1 MRKEIMMKRFR
12 SIVIWLIILLISVL
26 ISLWWDLGSLNDA
39 FNQTIL
45 LKVRLPRVLEAMLTG
60 ATLTIAGHMFQTILN
75 NPLADSFTL
84 GLASGASLGSGLA
97 LFLGLSFLWVP
108 FFSIA
113 FSLITLVLVLGLT
126 VILSR
131 GYPVRVLI
139 ILGLMIGAL
148 FNALLYMLV
157 LINPPKMNSIAN
169 YLFGGFASA
178 EYHDVII
185 IALTMIVAMV
195 ILFSMKNGIK
205 LLQVGELKSQSLGLN
220 VQNVM
225 FIVLAVSSMITA
237 VVVAYVGIIGF
248 IGMIV
253 PQLLRR
259 FYWQYELGTQM
270 VLNLIVG
277 STVMVVADFIGGTM
291 IQPVQIPASIIMAL
305 LGVPVLFYILF
316 TQTKVLR

>member
-1 MRKEIMMKRFR
+1 MKRIR

-26 ISLWWDLGSLNDA
+26 ISLWWDLGSLNNA
-39 FNQTIL
+39 FNQIIL

-157 LINPPKMNSIAN
+157 LINPRKMNSIAN

-185 IALTMIVAMV
+185 IALTMIVAMF

>member
-1 MRKEIMMKRFR
+1 MMKRIR

-26 ISLWWDLGSLNDA
+26 VSLWWDLGSLNDA

-131 GYPVRVLI
+131 GYPIRVLI
-139 ILGLMIGAL
+139 ILGLIIGAL

-157 LINPPKMNSIAN
+157 LINPRKMNSIAN

>member
-1 MRKEIMMKRFR
+1 MKRIR

-26 ISLWWDLGSLNDA
+26 VSLWWDLGSLNDA

-131 GYPVRVLI
+131 GYPIRVLI

-157 LINPPKMNSIAN
+157 LINPRKMNSIAN

-248 IGMIV
+248 VGMIV

>member
-1 MRKEIMMKRFR
+1 MMKRIR

-26 ISLWWDLGSLNDA
+26 VSLWWDLGSLNDA

-131 GYPVRVLI
+131 GYPIRVLI

-157 LINPPKMNSIAN
+157 LINPRKMNSIAN

-225 FIVLAVSSMITA
+225 FIVLAVSSMTTA

>member
-1 MRKEIMMKRFR
+1 MMKRIR

-26 ISLWWDLGSLNDA
+26 VSLWWDLGSLNDA

-131 GYPVRVLI
+131 GYPIRVLI

-157 LINPPKMNSIAN
+157 LINPRKMNSIAN

-185 IALTMIVAMV
+185 IALTMIIAMV

>member
-1 MRKEIMMKRFR
+1 MMKRIR

-26 ISLWWDLGSLNDA
+26 VSLWWDLGSLNDA

-131 GYPVRVLI
+131 GYPIRVLI

-157 LINPPKMNSIAN
+157 LINPRKMNSIAN

-305 LGVPVLFYILF
+305 LLSLIHI
-316 TQTKVLR
+316 

>member
-1 MRKEIMMKRFR
+1 MMKRIR

-26 ISLWWDLGSLNDA
+26 VSLWWDLGSLNDA

-131 GYPVRVLI
+131 GYPIRVLI

-157 LINPPKMNSIAN
+157 LINPRKMNSIAN

-185 IALTMIVAMV
+185 IALTMIVAMF

>member
-1 MRKEIMMKRFR
+1 MMKRIR

-26 ISLWWDLGSLNDA
+26 VSLCWDLGSLNDA

-131 GYPVRVLI
+131 GYPIRVLI

-157 LINPPKMNSIAN
+157 LINPRKMNSIAN

-220 VQNVM
+220 VQNVI

>member
-1 MRKEIMMKRFR
+1 MMKRIR

-26 ISLWWDLGSLNDA
+26 VSLWWDLGSLNDA

-131 GYPVRVLI
+131 GYPIRVLI

-157 LINPPKMNSIAN
+157 LINPRKMNSIAN

-305 LGVPVLFYILF
+305 LGVPVLFYIHF
-316 TQTKVLR
+316 TQTTVLR

>member
-1 MRKEIMMKRFR
+1 MMKRIR

-157 LINPPKMNSIAN
+157 LINPRKMNSIAN

-195 ILFSMKNGIK
+195 ILFLMKNGIK

-291 IQPVQIPASIIMAL
+291 IQPVQIPASIVMAL

>member
-1 MRKEIMMKRFR
+1 MMKRIR

-39 FNQTIL
+39 FNQIIL

-157 LINPPKMNSIAN
+157 LINPRKMNSIAN

-185 IALTMIVAMV
+185 IALTMIVAMF

>member
-1 MRKEIMMKRFR
+1 MMKRIR

-26 ISLWWDLGSLNDA
+26 VSLCWDLGSFNDA

-131 GYPVRVLI
+131 GYPIRVLI

-157 LINPPKMNSIAN
+157 LINPRKMNSIAN

>member
-1 MRKEIMMKRFR
+1 MMKRIR

-26 ISLWWDLGSLNDA
+26 VSLWWDLGSLNDA

-131 GYPVRVLI
+131 GYPIRVLI

-157 LINPPKMNSIAN
+157 LINPRKVNSIAN

>member
-1 MRKEIMMKRFR
+1 MMKRIR

-26 ISLWWDLGSLNDA
+26 VSLCWDLGSLNDA

-157 LINPPKMNSIAN
+157 LINPRKMNSIAN

>member
-1 MRKEIMMKRFR
+1 MKRIR

-26 ISLWWDLGSLNDA
+26 VSLCWDLGSLNDA

-131 GYPVRVLI
+131 GYPIRVLI

-157 LINPPKMNSIAN
+157 LINPRKMNSIAN

>member
-1 MRKEIMMKRFR
+1 MKRIR

-26 ISLWWDLGSLNDA
+26 VSLCWDLGSLNDA

-131 GYPVRVLI
+131 GYPIRVLI

-157 LINPPKMNSIAN
+157 LINPRKMNSIAN

-225 FIVLAVSSMITA
+225 FIMLAVSSMITA

>member
-1 MRKEIMMKRFR
+1 MMKRIR

-26 ISLWWDLGSLNDA
+26 VSLWWDLGSLNDA

-84 GLASGASLGSGLA
+84 GLASGTSLGSGLA

-131 GYPVRVLI
+131 GYPIRVLI

-157 LINPPKMNSIAN
+157 LINPRKMNSIAN

-253 PQLLRR
+253 PQILRR

>member
-1 MRKEIMMKRFR
+1 MMKRIR

-39 FNQTIL
+39 FNQIIL

-157 LINPPKMNSIAN
+157 LINPRKMNSIAN

-185 IALTMIVAMV
+185 IALTMIVAMF

-253 PQLLRR
+253 PQLLRS

>member
-1 MRKEIMMKRFR
+1 MMKRIR

-131 GYPVRVLI
+131 GYPIRVLI

-157 LINPPKMNSIAN
+157 LINPRKMNSIAN

-185 IALTMIVAMV
+185 IALTMIFAMV

-237 VVVAYVGIIGF
+237 VVVAYVGTIGF

>member
-1 MRKEIMMKRFR
+1 MKRIR

-39 FNQTIL
+39 FNQIIL

-157 LINPPKMNSIAN
+157 LINPRKMNSIAN

-185 IALTMIVAMV
+185 IALTMIVAMF

-253 PQLLRR
+253 PRLLRR

>member
-1 MRKEIMMKRFR
+1 
-12 SIVIWLIILLISVL
+12 
-26 ISLWWDLGSLNDA
+26 
-39 FNQTIL
+39 
-45 LKVRLPRVLEAMLTG
+45 MLTG

-131 GYPVRVLI
+131 GYPIRVLI

-157 LINPPKMNSIAN
+157 LINPRKMNSIAN

-305 LGVPVLFYILF
+305 LGVLVLFYILF

>member
-1 MRKEIMMKRFR
+1 MMKRIR

-26 ISLWWDLGSLNDA
+26 VSLCWDLGSLNDA

-157 LINPPKMNSIAN
+157 LINPRKMNSIAN

-220 VQNVM
+220 VQNVI

>member
-1 MRKEIMMKRFR
+1 MMKRIR

-39 FNQTIL
+39 FNQIIL

-157 LINPPKMNSIAN
+157 LINPRKMNSIAN

-185 IALTMIVAMV
+185 IALTMIVAMF

-253 PQLLRR
+253 PRLLRR

>member
-1 MRKEIMMKRFR
+1 MKRIR

-26 ISLWWDLGSLNDA
+26 VSLWWDLGSLNDA

-157 LINPPKMNSIAN
+157 LINPRKMNSIAN

-225 FIVLAVSSMITA
+225 FIVLAVSSVITA

>member
-1 MRKEIMMKRFR
+1 MMKRIR

-39 FNQTIL
+39 FNQIIL

-131 GYPVRVLI
+131 GYPIRVLI

-157 LINPPKMNSIAN
+157 LINPRKMNSIAN

-185 IALTMIVAMV
+185 IALTMIVAMF

>member
-1 MRKEIMMKRFR
+1 MMKRIR

-39 FNQTIL
+39 FNQIIL

-113 FSLITLVLVLGLT
+113 FSLITLLLVLGLT

-157 LINPPKMNSIAN
+157 LINPRKMNSIAN

-185 IALTMIVAMV
+185 IALTMIVAMF

>member
-1 MRKEIMMKRFR
+1 MMKRIR

-26 ISLWWDLGSLNDA
+26 VSLWWDLGSLNDA

-131 GYPVRVLI
+131 GYPIRVLI

-157 LINPPKMNSIAN
+157 LINPRKMNSIAN

-225 FIVLAVSSMITA
+225 FIVLAV
-237 VVVAYVGIIGF
+237 IGF

>member
-1 MRKEIMMKRFR
+1 MMKRIR

-157 LINPPKMNSIAN
+157 LINPRKMNSIAN

-178 EYHDVII
+178 EYQDVII

>member
-1 MRKEIMMKRFR
+1 MMKRIR

-26 ISLWWDLGSLNDA
+26 VSLWWDLGSLNDA

-131 GYPVRVLI
+131 GYPIRVLI

-157 LINPPKMNSIAN
+157 LINPRKMNSIAN

-225 FIVLAVSSMITA
+225 LIVLAVSSMITA

>member
-1 MRKEIMMKRFR
+1 MMKRIR

-26 ISLWWDLGSLNDA
+26 VSLWWDLGSLNDA

-84 GLASGASLGSGLA
+84 GLASGASLGSGLT

-157 LINPPKMNSIAN
+157 LINPRKMNSIAN

-225 FIVLAVSSMITA
+225 FIVLAVSSVITA

-270 VLNLIVG
+270 ILNLIVG